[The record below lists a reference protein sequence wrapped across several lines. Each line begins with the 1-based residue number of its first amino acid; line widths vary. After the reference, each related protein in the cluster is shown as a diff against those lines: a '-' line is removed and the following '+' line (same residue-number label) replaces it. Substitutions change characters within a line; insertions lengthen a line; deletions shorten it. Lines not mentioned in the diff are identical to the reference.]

1 MLDANEAG
9 IGHNNPPPYDPE
21 ALSEHKSKADEF
33 LAVTQQWLGLEKIET
48 EEHAAQVTDQLD
60 GLRGLYKKVDGA
72 RKAAKKPHDDAGKA
86 VQAAYSPILT
96 KLQRAADALK
106 PKLGAYVEA
115 KARREAEAKRKA
127 EDEAR
132 REAAAAERALREA
145 EASGDISAQVEAEEK
160 AKAAEKAAKEA
171 QKAPDTRV
179 RSASGAGDNDLKPTL
194 SRRAGKLH
202 HFLWSAMSGDDV
214 THNLDTGFGKDVR
227 RRLHCRPV
235 GIRTHHDRDSRL
247 LSHYISP
254 R

>member
-179 RSASGAGDNDLKPTL
+179 RSASGAGRTMSMRTVKEVEVVNINVLF
-194 SRRAGKLH
+194 LH
-202 HFLWSAMSGDDV
+202 YRDHPEVKALLQRLA
-214 THNLDTGFGKDVR
+214 TADVR
-227 RRLHCRPV
+227 ATGYDHAADPV
-235 GIRTHHDRDSRL
+235 PGITVTERKVMA
-247 LSHYISP
+247 
-254 R
+254 

>member
-179 RSASGAGDNDLKPTL
+179 NINVLF
-194 SRRAGKLH
+194 LH
-202 HFLWSAMSGDDV
+202 YRDHPEVKALLQRLA
-214 THNLDTGFGKDVR
+214 TADVR
-227 RRLHCRPV
+227 ATGYDHAADPV
-235 GIRTHHDRDSRL
+235 PGITVTERKVMA
-247 LSHYISP
+247 
-254 R
+254 

>member
-21 ALSEHKSKADEF
+21 ALAEHKSKADEF

-48 EEHAAQVTDQLD
+48 EEHAAQVTDQID

-72 RKAAKKPHDDAGKA
+72 RKAAKKPHDDAGRA
-86 VQAAYSPILT
+86 VQAAYTPILT

-132 REAAAAERALREA
+132 REAAAAEKALREA
-145 EASGDISAQVEAEEK
+145 EASGDISAQVEAEEQ
-160 AKAAEKAAKEA
+160 AKAAEKATKDA
-171 QKAPDTRV
+171 QKAPETRV
-179 RSASGAGDNDLKPTL
+179 RSATGAGRTMSMRTVKEVEVVNVNVLFLHYRDHPEVAELLKRL
-194 SRRAGKLH
+194 A
-202 HFLWSAMSGDDV
+202 AA
-214 THNLDTGFGKDVR
+214 DVR
-227 RRLHCRPV
+227 AKGYDHAADPV
-235 GIRTHHDRDSRL
+235 PGIKITERQVMA
-247 LSHYISP
+247 
-254 R
+254 